1 MARRT
6 FHFRLTDVAGLST
19 IAIAVATAMFVNIAR
34 AQPDVVVSPPS
45 TTIKDVARLKGE
57 GRTVLQGFGLVI
69 GLPGTGDS
77 GDSLAVARPLAR
89 LLETQGNPVGS
100 FEELADS
107 KSIALVE
114 ITCTINGASAY
125 TDDRFDV
132 VVSALNNPDSL
143 AGGELFISPLRGP
156 LPGQGVF
163 AFASGPLVVD
173 GANSARA
180 RVRGGAVLVRDIQM
194 PTVAANG
201 TITFV
206 IQPQFAGWS
215 TAQLLANTIN
225 QDRLGLD
232 TDAPE
237 LARANDERTVR
248 VRIPSDELRDPA
260 SFIASIQNIRFDP
273 MLLSLPARVV
283 INERE
288 GVIVVTGDVLIRPTV
303 ISHGDLVVTT
313 VTPPSQPSPQNPTI
327 EQSTWTTLGKPR
339 RDRDAARLQD
349 LMSAF
354 KRLAVPVKDQIAII
368 VELHRSGSLH
378 ADLVI
383 N

>member
-1 MARRT
+1 MTTLLPA
-6 FHFRLTDVAGLST
+6 FRSGCFALTLCLALAAAPWAWAQT
-19 IAIAVATAMFVNIAR
+19 ATPVPA
-34 AQPDVVVSPPS
+34 S

-57 GRTVLQGFGLVI
+57 GRTVLQGFGLVL

-77 GDSLAVARPLAR
+77 GESLVVARPLAR
-89 LLETQGNPVGS
+89 LLEAQGNPVGS
-100 FEELADS
+100 FEELAES
-107 KSIALVE
+107 RSIALVE
-114 ITCTINGASAY
+114 VTCTIEGASAY

-132 VVSALNNPDSL
+132 VVSAVNNPDSL
-143 AGGELFISPLRGP
+143 AGGELFITPLRGP
-156 LPGQGVF
+156 LPGQGVY
-163 AFASGPLVVD
+163 AFASGPVVVEGD
-173 GANSARA
+173 NPARG
-180 RVRGGAVLVRDIQM
+180 RVRKGATLVRDILT
-194 PTVAANG
+194 PTVAATG

-206 IQPQFAGWS
+206 IHPQYAGWS
-215 TAQLLANTIN
+215 TAQLIANTIN

-232 TDAPE
+232 SDAPE
-237 LARANDERTVR
+237 IARALDERTVL

-260 SFIASIQNIRFDP
+260 NFIASVQNIRFDP

-313 VTPPSQPSPQNPTI
+313 ITPEPEPTPQNPKV
-327 EQSTWTTLGKPR
+327 EQSSWAALGRPAR
-339 RDRDAARLQD
+339 ERDAARLQE
-349 LMSAF
+349 LMEAF
-354 KRLAVPVKDQIAII
+354 KKLSVPVEDQIAIL

-378 ADLVI
+378 AELIV